1 VGKVEVLFQDRKLE
15 KVCSKDSRLKRKYGV
30 KRTKLLRHRLDQLGG
45 AKNLEA
51 MRETSQARCH
61 ELKGDRAGT
70 LAVDLDHPYRLIF
83 EPAHDPIPRKADGG
97 LDWREVTIVR
107 VLAVE
112 DYHD

>member
-1 VGKVEVLFQDRKLE
+1 VEVLFQDRKLE
-15 KVCSKDSRLKRKYGV
+15 KICNDESRLARKYGV
-30 KRTKLLRHRLDQLGG
+30 VRAKLLARRLDELGG

-51 MRETSQARCH
+51 MRGISQARCH

-83 EPAHDPIPRKADGG
+83 EPANNPIPRKADGG
-97 LDWREVTIVR
+97 LNWMEVTTIR
-107 VLAVE
+107 ILAVE